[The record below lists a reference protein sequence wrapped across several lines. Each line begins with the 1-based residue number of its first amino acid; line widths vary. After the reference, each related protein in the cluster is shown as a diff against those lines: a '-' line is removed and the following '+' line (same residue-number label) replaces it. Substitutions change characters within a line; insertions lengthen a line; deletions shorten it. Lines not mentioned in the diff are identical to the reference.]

1 MIAHPDQDNGH
12 GAASNGPSAGA
23 HLILVSVG
31 NSRIAFAIWMEG
43 RRGAA
48 QHFPLDRMSD
58 AVEEI
63 AALWASFPKQAKRA
77 VVATSVNPPRLEAFR
92 NECDARAIGPVLVV
106 GDNLE
111 YPLPVDVPEPDK
123 VGTDRLCAAA
133 AAFAKLKS
141 ACVVADFGTAVTI
154 DLVADDGAFL
164 GGTILPGVAMSAR
177 ALHEHTALLPL
188 VEVGEPTE
196 TLGKNT
202 KSAIRNGI
210 AAMMVGALREITER
224 YATEIGKWPP
234 LIVTGGDAEAV
245 ARSCDFVDRVVPDL
259 GLDGL
264 VIAYQNAFETAEE

>member
-1 MIAHPDQDNGH
+1 MIAHSQQGNDH
-12 GAASNGPSAGA
+12 GRTDGDPRSA

-31 NSRIAFAIWMEG
+31 NSRIAFALWMAE
-43 RRGAA
+43 RRGVA
-48 QHFPLDRMSD
+48 QHFPLDRMSE
-58 AVEEI
+58 AAEEI
-63 AALWASFPKQAKRA
+63 AALWASFPATAKRA
-77 VVATSVNPPRLEAFR
+77 VVATSVNPARLETFR
-92 NECDARAIGPVLVV
+92 SECDARSMGPLLVV
-106 GDNLE
+106 GDNLD

-133 AAFAKLKS
+133 AAFSKMKS

-154 DLVADDGAFL
+154 DLIADDGSFL
-164 GGTILPGVAMSAR
+164 GGTILPGIAMSAR

-188 VEVGEPTE
+188 VEVGEPKE

-202 KSAIRNGI
+202 KDAIRNGI
-210 AAMMVGALREITER
+210 AAMMAGALREITER
-224 YATEIGKWPP
+224 YATQIGKWPP
-234 LIVTGGDAEAV
+234 LVVTGGDAEAV